1 MFEQIQNKAFSS
13 KLKKVL
19 FAHLQNNNSSD
30 MKLHHFTK
38 FNAFYHIVSFIPF
51 PPLIL
56 MSNVLHSVCKIKQTN
71 QKELIVHT

>member
-1 MFEQIQNKAFSS
+1 
-13 KLKKVL
+13 
-19 FAHLQNNNSSD
+19 